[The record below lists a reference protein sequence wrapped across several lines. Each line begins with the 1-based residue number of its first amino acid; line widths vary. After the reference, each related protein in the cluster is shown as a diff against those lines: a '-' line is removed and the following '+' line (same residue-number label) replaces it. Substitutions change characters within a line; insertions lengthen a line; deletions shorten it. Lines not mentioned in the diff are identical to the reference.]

1 MRAGI
6 DEALRH
12 LTTQASTADSNIKR
26 MLELHQAKMAE
37 EAAGGVSRG
46 PGPEDG
52 ARFLEELRDRAT
64 HELKVFRQAL
74 AVETRTALDEVGQ
87 LRDQKRTLQQELSEL
102 FSFKVRSVL
111 RRRSADSLGQTP
123 SRRARHG
130 LARSFAHEKRR
141 RRVPRRR
148 CVFSSHWAR

>member
-1 MRAGI
+1 
-6 DEALRH
+6 
-12 LTTQASTADSNIKR
+12 
-26 MLELHQAKMAE
+26 MLELHQTKMAE
-37 EAAGGVSRG
+37 EAAGVGRG

-102 FSFKVRSVL
+102 FAWKVRLQQCGLGGAS
-111 RRRSADSLGQTP
+111 SARCAPAQL
-123 SRRARHG
+123 
-130 LARSFAHEKRR
+130 LATGVAGRGG
-141 RRVPRRR
+141 
-148 CVFSSHWAR
+148 

>member
-37 EAAGGVSRG
+37 EAAGGGGRG

-102 FSFKVRSVL
+102 FAFKVQEIL
-111 RRRSADSLGQTP
+111 RR
-123 SRRARHG
+123 
-130 LARSFAHEKRR
+130 
-141 RRVPRRR
+141 
-148 CVFSSHWAR
+148 